1 MVRAVHSRHLIVWM
15 GCSTRILPA
24 PLANHLNNWRCTDA
38 KQRTSFFFEQIN
50 LKKKKKKTEMWHDE
64 TKYENKKLKFGRAF
78 YLYIRIACQSIS
90 TSYFSRFFCVCV
102 RDRSP
107 SYLICFS
114 LLTVEEQTD
123 FFLTNFLASFLVSCG
138 RPPPCYKISLT
149 PGHSLILF
157 LFLFFYIRVRC
168 WVKTTATKRTPS

>member
-1 MVRAVHSRHLIVWM
+1 
-15 GCSTRILPA
+15 
-24 PLANHLNNWRCTDA
+24 
-38 KQRTSFFFEQIN
+38 
-50 LKKKKKKTEMWHDE
+50 MWHDE

-138 RPPPCYKISLT
+138 RPPPPCYKISLT

-168 WVKTTATKRTPS
+168 WVKTTATKSYRFGCHRENPGGFNNCIDLIIVSFFFFIFFFVSFSWW